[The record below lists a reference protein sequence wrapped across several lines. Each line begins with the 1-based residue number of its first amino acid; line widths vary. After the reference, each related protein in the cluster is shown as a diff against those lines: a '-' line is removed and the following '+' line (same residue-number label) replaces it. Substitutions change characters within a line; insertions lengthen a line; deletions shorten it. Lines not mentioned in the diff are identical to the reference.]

1 MKKDKLESFI
11 QENKEDFDVFEPDDK
26 LWDGIESSIKPV
38 RKLNW
43 KTIALR
49 IAAVVVIFITS
60 YFFHD
65 LMQGNDKGNLS
76 DERTEQPNEQMQ
88 MLMEAEVFYTSQI
101 HSAQQEFV
109 LLSGDNKELID
120 DINYDLTELDD
131 VFEDLKNDL
140 KEDGDNQEVIEA
152 MIQNYRIKLQILEDM
167 LGQMNKVS
175 ETNKKTQE
183 HAI

>member
-1 MKKDKLESFI
+1 MKKDKLEKFVL
-11 QENKEDFDVFEPDDK
+11 ENREDFDVFEPDEK
-26 LWDGIESSIKPV
+26 LWDGIQNDMTPV

-49 IAAVVVIFITS
+49 VAAVVVIFISS

-65 LMQGNDKGNLS
+65 FMQGDNNVNL
-76 DERTEQPNEQMQ
+76 TEVNTDQPNEQMQ

-101 HSAQQEFV
+101 NSAQEEFI
-109 LLSGDNKELID
+109 LLSGNNTALIE
-120 DINYDLTELDD
+120 DINYDLNELDT

-140 KEDGDNQEVIEA
+140 KENGDNQEVVEA

-175 ETNKKTQE
+175 ETNKKTNE